1 MNPITTIP
9 ATTQYESVQRV
20 DSNRINNPRDGTDD
34 AREEQHAL
42 AQQPASVVQV
52 SLSDTARELASN
64 ELSTSQT
71 VQGSNA
77 SSQADNSDQSRP
89 ATDLQ
94 ERRGLLVNE
103 QA

>member
-34 AREEQHAL
+34 AREEQQAR
-42 AQQPASVVQV
+42 AQQPASGVQV
-52 SLSDTARELASN
+52 SLSDTARELASS
-64 ELSTSQT
+64 ELGPSQT

-77 SSQADNSDQSRP
+77 SSQADNSAQSRP
-89 ATDLQ
+89 STDLQ
-94 ERRGLLVNE
+94 ERRGTLVNE